1 MPAVVKVAPAEPDD
15 VVGMSAG
22 APTATLN
29 VTLCCVAKFQVTI
42 PPAAMSTELGENV
55 LLSVAL
61 TLALLANAL
70 VTVNTL
76 GNDPTVTPPAVA
88 DTVMLVVPV
97 ATPVTSPVLLMVA
110 LAGTDEFHVSE
121 AAIALPF

>member
-1 MPAVVKVAPAEPDD
+1 MAEAVPDP
-15 VVGMSAG
+15 VSGMLAG
-22 APTATLN
+22 APAATLN
-29 VTLCCVAKFQVTI
+29 VTLCNVANVQVTT
-42 PPAAMSTELGENV
+42 PPTAMSTELGEKV
-55 LLSVAL
+55 RFSVAV

-70 VTVNTL
+70 VTVNAL

-110 LAGTDEFHVSE
+110 MAGTDEFHVSE